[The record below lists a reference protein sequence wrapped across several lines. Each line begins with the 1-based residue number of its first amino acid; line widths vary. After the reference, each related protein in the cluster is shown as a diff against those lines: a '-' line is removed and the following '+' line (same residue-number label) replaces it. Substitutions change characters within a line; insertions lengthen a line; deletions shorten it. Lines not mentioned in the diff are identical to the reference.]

1 MEMLAYGA
9 IVVFVAF
16 IGYKVY
22 AAKKNKPTGGDGTG
36 RSWMD
41 DKYPNQDKE

>member
-22 AAKKNKPTGGDGTG
+22 AAKKNKPTGGDGKG
-36 RSWMD
+36 RNWID
-41 DKYPNQDKE
+41 DKNPDQNLK

>member
-22 AAKKNKPTGGDGTG
+22 AAKKNKPSGGGG
-36 RSWMD
+36 SWMN
-41 DKYPNQDKE
+41 DKYPNQDKK